1 MELTMEQLKEVLKEC
16 MQPKEAKLTLT
27 LNEAAEISGIG
38 RNKLTELTFTND
50 FPSFKVGIKTLI
62 NRDMFL
68 NWLEKITLERKAL

>member
-1 MELTMEQLKEVLKEC
+1 MEQLKEVLKEC
-16 MQPKEAKLTLT
+16 IKPKEAKLTLT